1 MLHEH
6 VIKLTIITEIFNKIY
21 YTFKKFVNQFMT
33 STNLQGFVKQTLKTN
48 KRLMKQA
55 LNQVMYSKL
64 NIALI
69 TINPKF

>member
-1 MLHEH
+1 
-6 VIKLTIITEIFNKIY
+6 
-21 YTFKKFVNQFMT
+21 MT
-33 STNLQGFVKQTLKTN
+33 STNVQGFVKQTLKTN

-55 LNQVMYSKL
+55 LNQVMYLKL